1 MSSVAAY
8 VATARAKDAA
18 PDMNEVVKRHAPLVK
33 RIAYHLISRLP
44 PSVQVDDL
52 IQAGM
57 IGLLALLP
65 RARAAGVIRH
75 LPAVS
80 SPVERRLDRYI
91 APPHLR
97 RFHRNGPVRSTPVRS
112 RKERTISDR

>member
-1 MSSVAAY
+1 MRNPGAFLRPAGLILSGVLLSLYAFG
-8 VATARAKDAA
+8 TAS
-18 PDMNEVVKRHAPLVK
+18 PGLSFMVL
-33 RIAYHLISRLP
+33 
-44 PSVQVDDL
+44 
-52 IQAGM
+52 QAGM

-112 RKERTISDR
+112 RRERTISDR